1 MELGVFLLATIIVI
15 AIWWKSSMNLDRA
28 DKRVGLIRIM
38 LNTAMIVVIFSFG
51 GILDNICSIVAA
63 LFFALYSGMPV
74 IHYLTIKKLSL
85 GDEKFKD
92 ELNSRRDIIFA
103 MHVMLL
109 VGCSEIVVGNIFSFG
124 MAVVVMSVEIIIL
137 SIVPIIQILHY
148 IIYGEGISK
157 ISIAAIQETRFQE
170 AFEYIR
176 TMLDTKI
183 IAIMIAVSFSYMML
197 AINYYAYISSG
208 KISHNN
214 TLLWCMLTLII
225 ACMLLKEAP
234 KTTFINMWMYV
245 RCIRQTEQEY
255 MVNHDGLYD
264 NLQVEHGDEKIKSMQ
279 GSIILVIG
287 ESASRDYMHYYN
299 DKFMYANTPW
309 LESKRS
315 DNNFIIFN
323 NAFSAYNTTT
333 EVLKLALTKASQYN
347 EYSFESSVSIL
358 DVAKKAGYKT
368 YWISHQGQL
377 AQENVATT
385 MIAKT
390 ADYNIGVSTSSVIG
404 YDKELLGALKSIDT
418 QHNKKNFIVLHLMGS
433 HMRYRARYPQKWTK
447 YKDNTTEAYYA
458 NTIRYTDEVLQE
470 CIEYAKNNLNLQ
482 AMIYFSDHGE
492 NLSKGHHPSIR
503 TADTVRIPMFVYVS
517 NEYKKLNSDRV
528 RILRTNA
535 NKFYSNDMIYNTIIG
550 MMNVRTD
557 SYDGKEDI
565 SSNEYAYNRDNV
577 LTFLG
582 TSLAK
587 DL

>member
-1 MELGVFLLATIIVI
+1 MELGVFLLVTIFVI

-28 DKRVGLIRIM
+28 DKRVGLIRLM
-38 LNTAMIVVIFSFG
+38 LNTAIIVVIFSLG
-51 GILDNICSIVAA
+51 GILDNICSIVA
-63 LFFALYSGMPV
+63 LLSLALYSCMPI
-74 IHYLTIKKLSL
+74 IHYITIKKLSV
-85 GDEKFKD
+85 GDENFKD
-92 ELNSRRDIIFA
+92 ELNSRRDVIFA
-103 MHVMLL
+103 MHIMLL
-109 VGCSEIVVGNIFSFG
+109 VGCCEIVVGSIFSFV
-124 MAVVVMSVEIIIL
+124 MAAAIMYMGIIIL
-137 SIVPIIQILHY
+137 SIVPIIQIIHY
-148 IIYGEGISK
+148 IKYGEGISK
-157 ISIAAIQETRFQE
+157 SSIAAVQETRFQE

-176 TMLDTKI
+176 TILDTKI
-183 IAIMIAVSFSYMML
+183 ILIMVAILFSYMIL
-197 AINYYAYISSG
+197 SINYYAYISSG
-208 KISHNN
+208 NISHSN
-214 TLLWCMLTLII
+214 TLLWCMLTLVI
-225 ACMLLKEAP
+225 ACVVLKEAS
-234 KTTFINMWMYV
+234 KTTLINMWMYV
-245 RCIRQTEQEY
+245 RCVRQTEQGY
-255 MVNHDGLYD
+255 MVNHDGLYEE
-264 NLQVEHGDEKIKSMQ
+264 LQVEPGDGNIMSMQ

-287 ESASRDYMHYYN
+287 ESASRDYMHCYN
-299 DKFMYANTPW
+299 DKFMYNNTPW

-323 NAFSAYNTTT
+323 NAFSSYNTTT

-347 EYSFESSVSIL
+347 DYSFEDSASII
-358 DVAKKAGYKT
+358 DVARKAGYKT
-368 YWISHQGQL
+368 YWISHQGKI
-377 AQENVATT
+377 AQESVATT

-447 YKDNTTEAYYA
+447 YKDDTTEAYYA
-458 NTIRYTDEVLQE
+458 NTIRYTDEFLQE
-470 CIEYAKNNLNLQ
+470 CIEYAKDNLNLQ

-492 NLSKGHHPSIR
+492 NLSKGHHPSIK

-517 NEYKKLNSDRV
+517 DTYKELNPDRV
-528 RILRTNA
+528 IILRKNA

-582 TSLAK
+582 ECLAK